1 MTVGERESDYMKNI
15 SKALMVSGCILVGT
29 SSIPFPT
36 MGIETTEAS
45 STIEKMNG
53 KFQNTSNLVLR
64 EKPGTNYKKLI
75 TIPKGAI
82 LTVTLKQDKWYKV
95 SYTYKYNGKNT
106 TKTGWVD
113 GTYLKEYNKYTTQP
127 TKYYFTNKTAKLYST
142 PDTKK
147 KEVYSVA
154 SNNGFSSTQVVLNS
168 SGQTWYRVYYKGKY
182 LFIRNTDVVNN
193 TFTTFT
199 NTKYKA
205 TKDTYVYQYYGTIFS
220 KLVSVPKNTIISTS
234 KKIGNFYYVSYGGK
248 KGYINIADFTN
259 NINEVKYETTPTT
272 YYFTKNLTKYYTAPG
287 DTQEVAS
294 IEGNNGFASTQKAT
308 DQLGEVWYR
317 ISYNGQD
324 YYINSVD
331 VTANTFLT
339 FTNTNYKA
347 TKETY
352 VYESFG
358 SQFKKLVTVPINT
371 VVASSKKIGNWY
383 SVTYNGQTGYINI
396 SDFIKNDGVTV
407 TDIPDKNFTTTAE
420 LNLRVSYDASS
431 DILTVIPKSATVVAT
446 HKASNN
452 WYKVTYNG
460 QTGFV
465 SGAYL
470 KEVTTDP
477 EINRDT
483 YQFVD
488 LRTQSSV
495 TAKQINDYI
504 AAYVNLKGK
513 KSVLTGQGQLFIDA
527 GKQYGVNALYLAAH
541 AIHESGYGTSAISL
555 GKSNLFGF
563 GSYDATAYIASYK
576 FSSVK
581 ENIAYIAR
589 EMKTTYLNPNNW
601 KYNGAYLGYTTKDAN
616 GKRIDAKSEG
626 MNFYYAS
633 DSNWGKAISQ
643 HMEKIL
649 PYDKNYYKSAQINTT
664 IPTAPVKPEGSDVFP
679 VGIQA
684 VADSSLNLFANKGDI
699 TKVKAITT
707 GTSFILLEKTND
719 YWVKLMVDDTVYW
732 TNTIKFDVYGRY
744 VSVKNLGRILIDG
757 LNVRSAPTTS
767 GNNIIAQFNLNDYI
781 NIVTLPNGSLEMDY
795 TKSWYKVQIGNG
807 MMGWISTSYVAQE
820 LK

>member
-1 MTVGERESDYMKNI
+1 MKNI
-15 SKALMVSGCILVGT
+15 SKALMVSAGILVGT

-36 MGIETTEAS
+36 IGIDKTEAS
-45 STIEKMNG
+45 STIVKMNA

-64 EKPGTNYKKLI
+64 EKPGTTYKKLL
-75 TIPKGAI
+75 TIPKGVI
-82 LTVTLKQDKWYKV
+82 LTVTQKQGNWYKV
-95 SYTYKYNGKNT
+95 SYTYQYKGKNT

-113 GTYLKEYNKYTTQP
+113 GTYLKEYYKYTTQP
-127 TKYYFTNKTAKLYST
+127 TKYYFTKKTAKLYSN
-142 PDTKK
+142 PDTKN
-147 KEVYSVA
+147 KEVYTVN

-182 LFIRNTDVVNN
+182 LYINNADVVNN
-193 TFTTFT
+193 TFTSFAK
-199 NTKYKA
+199 TKYKA
-205 TKDTYVYQYYGTIFS
+205 TIDTYVYQYYGTIFT
-220 KLVSVPKNTIISTS
+220 KLVKIPKNTILSTS

-272 YYFTKNLTKYYTAPG
+272 YYFTNNLTKYYTAPG
-287 DTQEVAS
+287 ENQQEVAS
-294 IEGNNGFASTQKAT
+294 IEENNGFASTQKAT
-308 DQLGEVWYR
+308 DQLGETWYR

-331 VTANTFLT
+331 VTANTFST

-358 SQFKKLVTVPINT
+358 SQFKKLVTVPKDT
-371 VVASSKKIGNWY
+371 VVASNKKIGNWY
-383 SVTYNGQTGYINI
+383 SVTYNGKTGYINM
-396 SDFIKNDGVTV
+396 SDFTKSDNITV
-407 TDIPDKNFTTTAE
+407 VDIPNTNFITTAE

-431 DILTVIPKSATVVAT
+431 AIITTIPKSATVIAT

-470 KEVTTDP
+470 KAVTTDP
-477 EINRDT
+477 AINRDT

-488 LRTQSSV
+488 LRSQSPV

-563 GSYDATAYIASYK
+563 GSYDATAYIASFK

-581 ENIAYIAR
+581 ENISYIAR
-589 EMKTTYLNPNNW
+589 EIKTTYLNPSNW

-616 GKRIDAKSEG
+616 GKRIDDKSEG

-633 DSNWGKAISQ
+633 DSNWGKAIAQ
-643 HMEKIL
+643 HMERIL
-649 PYDKNYYKSAQINTT
+649 PYDKNYYKTAQINTT
-664 IPTAPVKPEGSDVFP
+664 IPSRPVRPEGSDVFP
-679 VGIQA
+679 VGISA
-684 VADSSLNLFANKGDI
+684 VADSSLDLFTLKGDT
-699 TKVKAITT
+699 TKVKTITT
-707 GTSFILLEKTND
+707 GTSFTLLEKTND
-719 YWVKLMVDDTVYW
+719 YWVKLMIDDTVYW
-732 TNTIKFDVYGRY
+732 TNSIKFDVYGRY

-757 LNVRSAPTTS
+757 LNVRSSPTTA
-767 GNNIIAQFNLNDYI
+767 GNNIVGQFNLNDYVS
-781 NIVTLPNGSLEMDY
+781 IVTLANGSLEMDY
-795 TKSWYKVQIGNG
+795 TKSWYKIQLGNG
-807 MMGWISTSYVAQE
+807 MMGWVSTSYVAQE